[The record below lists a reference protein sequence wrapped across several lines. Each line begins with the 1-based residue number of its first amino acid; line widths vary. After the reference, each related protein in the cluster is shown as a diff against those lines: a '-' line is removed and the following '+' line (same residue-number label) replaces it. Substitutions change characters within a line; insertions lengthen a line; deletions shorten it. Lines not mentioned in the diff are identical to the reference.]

1 MKIYISTWI
10 FKTHHINT
18 SCDIW
23 CSQSDYE
30 YQKLGG
36 RSYYLDFILN
46 MLDEGTYK
54 STSRLENIY
63 YEGTSLYENLRKN
76 KIKFIQCGHCKNIIH
91 GFSFKARIT
100 SGNIVSYHS
109 STISLHEKKHL
120 RTLEIKLQV
129 INEKMQYPHLIR
141 SMIIVFIDN
150 QIL

>member
-1 MKIYISTWI
+1 
-10 FKTHHINT
+10 
-18 SCDIW
+18 
-23 CSQSDYE
+23 
-30 YQKLGG
+30 
-36 RSYYLDFILN
+36 